1 MLGKIF
7 NRILVSVIAEVL
19 RKRHKVY
26 NEIYIEAIAKEK
38 SKEIVEK
45 SIELL
50 KSSVKS
56 VDPYKVILQAVDYY
70 I

>member
-1 MLGKIF
+1 M
-7 NRILVSVIAEVL
+7 IAEVL
-19 RKRHKVY
+19 RKRRKRY

-38 SKEIVEK
+38 SKEIVDK

>member
-1 MLGKIF
+1 M
-7 NRILVSVIAEVL
+7 IAEVL

>member
-1 MLGKIF
+1 MK
-7 NRILVSVIAEVL
+7 
-19 RKRHKVY
+19 
-26 NEIYIEAIAKEK
+26 YIEAIAKEK
-38 SKEIVEK
+38 SKEIVDK